1 MASTL
6 MQHTVLHTAAAFN
19 PMDYQSA
26 WDQHLDMA
34 KQMYTLTSGWTKQS
48 HKVSKKNKNTL
59 TSRRSLVHVAWCYKE
74 KDSLKTKSCQH
85 LE

>member
-6 MQHTVLHTAAAFN
+6 MQHTVLHIETAFN

-34 KQMYTLTSGWTKQS
+34 KRTRS
-48 HKVSKKNKNTL
+48 HL
-59 TSRRSLVHVAWCYKE
+59 AG
-74 KDSLKTKSCQH
+74 
-85 LE
+85 